1 MSSSRDG
8 RPRDPRRPAR
18 GPAPR
23 GARPD
28 RPRGQSARPRR
39 PAGQEPP
46 RRRPASRPRSGGG
59 APPSPP
65 PLLRRR
71 FRRGDS
77 QRRLRMA
84 VLMMAAVMLV
94 FSGRLVYVQGINA
107 ATYAE
112 KAAGSRMATIDIPTT
127 RGSITDV
134 DGNPFAL
141 SVEVRTVFVDPE
153 EIRDDERD
161 RVVSE
166 LSSRFDLD
174 PDAVA
179 EKVDAAP
186 DRYKVVEHDV
196 SPEDWKDLSDLGL
209 QGVGAQKDYKRVYP
223 EESGAADLVGFV
235 GDDGSGLEGLE
246 AVLDSTLAGR
256 PGKQQVEMGA
266 TGTQIPM
273 AGGYA
278 EEPVP
283 GKDVRLTLDQDVQ
296 WYAQQALAETAEEL
310 GALGGSVIAM
320 RPTGEVVA
328 MADYPTYD
336 PTDIADTDAEDRK
349 NGAVAD
355 VFEPGSTNKVIT
367 AAGAL
372 EEGVTTPETV
382 YTVPFDMQVL
392 DRTFKDSSFHDTERM
407 TLNGIMAQS
416 SNVGT
421 IKVGQQLGAQ
431 GLYDYLTKFGFG
443 RPTGLDLP
451 GEEAGVLKH
460 PDDWWGTQLASV
472 SFGQSLSVT
481 AMQMASVYATV
492 ANGGVRVEP
501 TVVAGTEDEAGEFH
515 PSEEPAKE
523 RVISEKTA
531 EEVSLMLEAVTGE
544 HGTAQQAR
552 IDGYRVAGKTGTANR
567 VDPETGQYEKRSY
580 TAMFVGFAPADDPEL
595 IVQAVLHNPQ
605 EKYYGGEAAGP
616 LFKDVMSFGLK
627 TLKIPPTET
636 EPPNIKLFED
646 E

>member
-1 MSSSRDG
+1 MSPSRDG

-23 GARPD
+23 GGRPD
-28 RPRGQSARPRR
+28 RPRGAAARPRR

-46 RRRPASRPRSGGG
+46 RRRPATRSRPGGG
-59 APPSPP
+59 PPPPS

-71 FRRGDS
+71 FRRGDP
-77 QRRLRMA
+77 QRRLRIAVMIMA
-84 VLMMAAVMLV
+84 VVMVL
-94 FSGRLVYVQGINA
+94 FTGRLVYIQGINA

-112 KAAGSRMATIDIPTT
+112 QAAGSRMATIDIPTT
-127 RGSITDV
+127 RGAITDA
-134 DGNPFAL
+134 DGSPFAL

-161 RVVSE
+161 KVVSE

-174 PDAVA
+174 PDEVA

-186 DRYKVVEHDV
+186 ERYKVVKREVPPD
-196 SPEDWKDLSDLGL
+196 DWEDLSELGL

-235 GDDGSGLEGLE
+235 GSDGAGLEGME

-278 EEPVP
+278 REPVP

-296 WYAQQALAETAEEL
+296 WYAQQALAERAEKL
-310 GALGGSVIAM
+310 GAQGGSIIAM
-320 RPTGEVVA
+320 RPTGEIVA

-336 PTDIADTDAEDRK
+336 PSDIADTDPENRK
-349 NGAVAD
+349 NGAVSE

-367 AAGAL
+367 AAAAL
-372 EEGVTTPETV
+372 EEGKTSPETV
-382 YTVPFDMQVL
+382 YTVPYSMEVY
-392 DRTFKDSSFHDTERM
+392 DRTFKDSHVHDTERM
-407 TLNGIMAQS
+407 TLNGIIAQS

-421 IKVGQQLGAQ
+421 IKVAQQLGAQ
-431 GLYDYLTKFGFG
+431 GLYDYLGKFGFG

-451 GEEAGVLKH
+451 GEESGVLKH
-460 PDDWWGTQLASV
+460 PDDWWGTQLASI
-472 SFGQSLSVT
+472 SFGQGLSVT
-481 AMQMASVYATV
+481 AVQMASVYATI
-492 ANGGVRVEP
+492 ANDGVRVEP
-501 TVVAGTEDEAGEFH
+501 SLVAGTVDADGEFQ
-515 PSEEPAKE
+515 PSDEPRKE
-523 RVISEKTA
+523 RVVSKETA
-531 EEVSLMLEAVTGE
+531 DELKLMLEAVTGDQ
-544 HGTAQQAR
+544 GTATQAR

-567 VDPETGQYEKRSY
+567 VDPETGRYESGSY
-580 TAMFVGFAPADDPEL
+580 TSMFVGFAPADDPEL
-595 IVQAVLHNPQ
+595 IVQVVLHNPQ
-605 EKYYGGEAAGP
+605 KEYYGGEAAGP
-616 LFKDVMSFGLK
+616 LFRDVMSFGLK
-627 TLKIPPTET
+627 SLKIPPSET

>member
-1 MSSSRDG
+1 MSPSRDG
-8 RPRDPRRPAR
+8 RSRDPRRPAR

-23 GARPD
+23 GGRPD
-28 RPRGQSARPRR
+28 RPRGGAARPRR

-46 RRRPASRPRSGGG
+46 RRRPARPRPGSGPP
-59 APPSPP
+59 PPS

-71 FRRGDS
+71 FRRGDP
-77 QRRLRMA
+77 QRRLRIAVMIMA
-84 VLMMAAVMLV
+84 VVMVL
-94 FSGRLVYVQGINA
+94 FTGRLVYIQGINA

-112 KAAGSRMATIDIPTT
+112 QAADSRMATIDIPTT

-174 PDAVA
+174 PDEVA
-179 EKVDAAP
+179 EKVGATPSRYEVVKREVPP
-186 DRYKVVEHDV
+186 D
-196 SPEDWKDLSDLGL
+196 DWEDLSELGL

-235 GDDGSGLEGLE
+235 GSDGAGLEGME

-278 EEPVP
+278 REPVP

-296 WYAQQALAETAEEL
+296 WYAQQALAERAEEL
-310 GALGGSVIAM
+310 GAQGGSIIAM
-320 RPTGEVVA
+320 RPTGEIVA

-336 PTDIADTDAEDRK
+336 PSDIAGTDPENRK
-349 NGAVAD
+349 NGAVSE

-367 AAGAL
+367 AAAAL
-372 EEGVTTPETV
+372 EEGKTSPESV
-382 YTVPFDMQVL
+382 YTVPYSMEVY
-392 DRTFKDSSFHDTERM
+392 DRTFKDSHIHDTERM
-407 TLNGIMAQS
+407 TLNGIIAQS

-421 IKVGQQLGAQ
+421 IKVAQQLGAQ
-431 GLYDYLTKFGFG
+431 GLYDYLGKFGFG

-460 PDDWWGTQLASV
+460 PDDWWGTQLASI
-472 SFGQSLSVT
+472 SFGQGLSVT
-481 AMQMASVYATV
+481 AMQMASVYATI
-492 ANGGVRVEP
+492 ANDGVRVEP
-501 TVVAGTEDEAGEFH
+501 RLVAGTVGADGEFR
-515 PSEEPAKE
+515 PSDEPRKE
-523 RVISEKTA
+523 RVVSEETSD
-531 EEVSLMLEAVTGE
+531 EVKLMLEAVTGDQ
-544 HGTAQQAR
+544 GTATQAR

-567 VDPETGQYEKRSY
+567 VDPETGRYESRSY
-580 TAMFVGFAPADDPEL
+580 TSMFVGFAPADDPEL
-595 IVQAVLHNPQ
+595 IVQVVLHNPQ
-605 EKYYGGEAAGP
+605 KEYYGGEAAGP

-627 TLKIPPTET
+627 SLKIPPSET